1 METNAA
7 TSPCWFDSLR
17 NIKSLGET
25 KERPGSL
32 GGLAA
37 ARRECLAQYFT
48 PDDVAALMWRI
59 LIPEMDSI
67 RQRTGCKVSVIDN
80 SIGKG
85 SLIQF
90 ARADQHKVAGFD
102 IHGESLDALGKALEA
117 AGVEHD
123 LLCADMTD
131 VRPKRYDIALANPP
145 FSVHLQSVHMMD
157 YACTSYGR
165 FGPNTSAM
173 SHPYALAQALEAA
186 EIGVVLLPTTY
197 AHQAWNQHESRSIS
211 CAR

>member
-102 IHGESLDALGKALEA
+102 IHGESLEALGKA
-117 AGVEHD
+117 
-123 LLCADMTD
+123 
-131 VRPKRYDIALANPP
+131 R
-145 FSVHLQSVHMMD
+145 
-157 YACTSYGR
+157 
-165 FGPNTSAM
+165 
-173 SHPYALAQALEAA
+173 
-186 EIGVVLLPTTY
+186 
-197 AHQAWNQHESRSIS
+197 
-211 CAR
+211 